1 MAGAFAAAVL
11 FFTNWTGPIDQELI
25 RNTALAFLATAG
37 PFFGFGVNDARR
49 NDAHASAST
58 GADTRP
64 RAHDDPPE

>member
-1 MAGAFAAAVL
+1 MREEYSTGIFRGLAAGAFAAAVL

-49 NDAHASAST
+49 NDRT
-58 GADTRP
+58 
-64 RAHDDPPE
+64 